1 MAIICFVVSLFA
13 CTIGSIC
20 GMGGGVIIK
29 PVMDS
34 LNIFPVST
42 INFMSGCTVLCMSAW
57 SVFKAI
63 IKKDSGIELKTSTF
77 LAVSAALGGLTGKM
91 LYGKVAALFA
101 DPDMAGGV
109 QASILFA
116 ATLLTFLYTVNKG
129 KFHSREVKS
138 PAGCMSIGFVLG
150 NMGAFLGIGGGPFN
164 VAVLYYFFSMPTKQ
178 AAQNSLY
185 IIVFSQAMGIA
196 RTVAAGAVP
205 EVEILILTGMVICG
219 ILGSELGRYINKKLT
234 EKGAT
239 VLFESA
245 MLLVMAINI
254 YNIVRF
260 FAL

>member
-1 MAIICFVVSLFA
+1 MVIICLAVALFA

-34 LNIFPVST
+34 LHIFPVSA

-57 SVFKAI
+57 SVCKAMV
-63 IKKDSGIELKTSTF
+63 KKDSQIELRTSTY

-101 DPDMAGGV
+101 DPNRAGGV
-109 QASILFA
+109 QAAILLA
-116 ATLLTFLYTVNKG
+116 ATFLTFLYTVNKE
-129 KFHSREVKS
+129 KLHSMEVKN
-138 PAGCMSIGFVLG
+138 PAGCMAIGFVLG
-150 NMGAFLGIGGGPFN
+150 NMGSFLGIGGGPFN

-185 IIVFSQAMGIA
+185 IIVFSQAMGIL
-196 RTVAAGAVP
+196 RTVTAGAMPKVDL
-205 EVEILILTGMVICG
+205 LILAGMIICG
-219 ILGSELGRYINKKLT
+219 ILGSELGRRINNRLT

-239 VLFESA
+239 ILFEGA
-245 MLLVMAINI
+245 MILVMAVNV
-254 YNIVRF
+254 YNMVHF
-260 FAL
+260 L